1 MQEHEKNSKASVT
14 DLELGSTLVQELQ
27 TQEPMSGPRIRFLPD
42 QDSFYHVD
50 YLFNISAFKL

>member
-27 TQEPMSGPRIRFLPD
+27 TQEPMLGPRIRFLPD
-42 QDSFYHVD
+42 QDSFYHVY
-50 YLFNISAFKL
+50 YLLNISAFKL